1 MGRKRKIKRVYLK
14 KSNIDITEVLQHV
27 SYAQLVK
34 KNTIFYVSE
43 DDSHTVDN
51 LLKDANVIYN
61 RNYLVRSKRFK
72 YQIIVKHSNE
82 KESVDIVSEFINNFK
97 LKEKK

>member
-1 MGRKRKIKRVYLK
+1 MGRRRKIKRVYFK
-14 KSNIDITEVLQHV
+14 KTNIDISEVLQHV
-27 SYAQLVK
+27 SYAQLMK
-34 KNTIFYVSE
+34 KNTIFYISE
-43 DDSHTVDN
+43 SNSPTVDN

-61 RNYLVRSKRFK
+61 RIYLVRSKRYK
-72 YQIIVKHSNE
+72 YQIIVKPGGE

>member
-1 MGRKRKIKRVYLK
+1 M
-14 KSNIDITEVLQHV
+14 QHV
-27 SYAQLVK
+27 SYAQLMK
-34 KNTIFYVSE
+34 KNTIFYISE
-43 DDSHTVDN
+43 SNSPTVDN

-61 RNYLVRSKRFK
+61 RTYLVRSKRYK
-72 YQIIVKHSNE
+72 YQIVVKPGDE

>member
-1 MGRKRKIKRVYLK
+1 MR
-14 KSNIDITEVLQHV
+14 
-27 SYAQLVK
+27 

-43 DDSHTVDN
+43 SDSHTVDN

-61 RNYLVRSKRFK
+61 RTYLVRNKRYK
-72 YQIIVKHSNE
+72 YQIVVKPGDE
-82 KESVDIVSEFINNFK
+82 KQSVDIVTEFINNFK